1 MEINKELLDNLF
13 EQAVVNPRLRQNLDL
28 RTSSADTSQ
37 RMLNALLPGTVVPIH
52 RHEDTT
58 ESVICLCGKLDVV
71 IYEEVAAYE
80 NAASD
85 TMPMGMDAQDVTRKV
100 EYREVQR
107 IHLCPA
113 EAKYGCQIPKGAW
126 HTVEVIE
133 PSVIFEAKDGA
144 YGKDGSETFDAFKAK
159 EAEDKELGSDT
170 SAPFSN
176 SLGDLKKDI
185 EYLIGMERQS
195 GSMDVITPLYV
206 SRMLNVPLEEVEKV
220 MKDMVM

>member
-1 MEINKELLDNLF
+1 MEINEDLINLLFAQAKE
-13 EQAVVNPRLRQNLDL
+13 NPRLRQNYDL

-58 ESVICLCGKLDVV
+58 ETVVCLCGRLDEV
-71 IYEEVAAYE
+71 IYEELKTYE

-85 TMPMGMDAQDVTRKV
+85 VAPMGMDALDVARKV

-107 IHLCPA
+107 IHLCPS

-144 YGKDGSETFDAFKAK
+144 YK
-159 EAEDKELGSDT
+159 
-170 SAPFSN
+170 
-176 SLGDLKKDI
+176 
-185 EYLIGMERQS
+185 
-195 GSMDVITPLYV
+195 
-206 SRMLNVPLEEVEKV
+206 
-220 MKDMVM
+220 

>member
-1 MEINKELLDNLF
+1 MEINKDFLGKLF
-13 EQAVVNPRLRQNLDL
+13 EQATMNPRLRQSFDL
-28 RTSSADTSQ
+28 RTSSADNSQ

-58 ESVICLCGKLDVV
+58 ESVICLCGKLDEV
-71 IYEEVAAYE
+71 IYEEVVSYSKALSE
-80 NAASD
+80 EFLQ
-85 TMPMGMDAQDVTRKV
+85 GIDAQDVVRKV

-144 YGKDGSETFDAFKAK
+144 YEC
-159 EAEDKELGSDT
+159 
-170 SAPFSN
+170 
-176 SLGDLKKDI
+176 
-185 EYLIGMERQS
+185 
-195 GSMDVITPLYV
+195 
-206 SRMLNVPLEEVEKV
+206 
-220 MKDMVM
+220 

>member
-1 MEINKELLDNLF
+1 MEFNKDFLGKLF
-13 EQAVVNPRLRQNLDL
+13 EQATMNPRLRQSFDL

-37 RMLNALLPGTVVPIH
+37 RMLIALLPGTVVPIH

-71 IYEEVAAYE
+71 IYKEVMTYE
-80 NAASD
+80 NSSSD
-85 TMPMGMDAQDVTRKV
+85 AMPMGMDAQDVTRKV
-100 EYREVQR
+100 KYRKVQR

-144 YGKDGSETFDAFKAK
+144 YKG
-159 EAEDKELGSDT
+159 
-170 SAPFSN
+170 
-176 SLGDLKKDI
+176 
-185 EYLIGMERQS
+185 
-195 GSMDVITPLYV
+195 
-206 SRMLNVPLEEVEKV
+206 
-220 MKDMVM
+220 

>member
-1 MEINKELLDNLF
+1 MEINKELLNNLF
-13 EQAVVNPRLRQNLDL
+13 EQAKENPRLRQNFDL

-58 ESVICLCGKLDVV
+58 ETVICLCGKLDEV
-71 IYEEVAAYE
+71 IYEEVVSYSKALSE
-80 NAASD
+80 EFLQ
-85 TMPMGMDAQDVTRKV
+85 GIDAQDVVRKV

-144 YGKDGSETFDAFKAK
+144 YKA
-159 EAEDKELGSDT
+159 
-170 SAPFSN
+170 
-176 SLGDLKKDI
+176 
-185 EYLIGMERQS
+185 QC
-195 GSMDVITPLYV
+195 
-206 SRMLNVPLEEVEKV
+206 
-220 MKDMVM
+220 